1 VGFDFML
8 DKILQALKTNRG
20 LGEMHAGAVSGGVNV
35 MAADT
40 ENLRGNRAIVETP
53 FSLLRSVQQC
63 LLFWGMLWCIFYLGA
78 VHGETIDGP
87 THWSLV
93 PIRDVSL
100 SKVDDHE
107 RNEHPIDRLVYRQLD
122 QRHLQPSPEADAR
135 TLIRRL
141 SFDLTGL
148 PPSRE
153 EVDLFLDDASGGVYE
168 RLVDRLL
175 ESPHYGEH
183 MARYWLDL
191 VRYADTHG
199 LHADDYREMF
209 KYRDWVIDAFNRN
222 QSFDSFILEQVA
234 GDLLPNPSNDQLVA
248 SGFNRL
254 HLSNSAGSALEEEL
268 YYNNVVDRVN
278 AVGTVFLGLTLGCAQ
293 CHDHKSDRITMREY
307 YQIFA
312 FFNNLDGLSHTQRKK
327 SPPPFLS
334 FPSNKQSVLMSELK
348 AKLDANS
355 ADKDEVGKLK
365 KELASLERAVPTT
378 MIMRERS
385 EMRPAHIYRRGLY
398 DQAGDEAQRRTP
410 QALPPMKPDQPLNR
424 LGFGQWLIDRDH
436 PLTARVVVNRFWQQL
451 FGVGLIK
458 TSEDFGVLGSA
469 PSHPELL
476 DHLAHRFVESGW
488 DVKALL
494 KYIVTSRTYR
504 QTSSASE
511 EAYRQDPENRW
522 LSRGSRSR
530 LDAEMLRDQALAV
543 SGLLDRTLFGR
554 SVKPPQ
560 PDGLWKSVALAVSN
574 TRVYEPDQ
582 GADIYRRSIYTFWKR
597 SIPHPVMTI
606 FDAPTREVCTAR
618 RERTNTP
625 LQALILMNEPQFVE
639 CAVTFAKRTLI
650 EGGTTDMDR
659 MRYVWEKTTSW
670 TIDAD
675 EMEMM
680 LNGLRFFRDAYA
692 ERSSIPLGDTE
703 LNQEEAAWTMVVHT
717 LLNLNIVKTRP

>member
-1 VGFDFML
+1 VDFDFML
-8 DKILQALKTNRG
+8 DKLLQALKTNRG
-20 LGEMHAGAVSGGVNV
+20 LGEMHAGAVNGGVNV

-40 ENLRGNRAIVETP
+40 ENLPGNRAIVETP
-53 FSLLRSVQQC
+53 FSLLRSVQQF

-100 SKVDDHE
+100 FKVDDHE
-107 RNEHPIDRLVYRQLD
+107 WNEHPIDRLVYRQLD

-148 PPSRE
+148 PPSLE

-209 KYRDWVIDAFNRN
+209 KYRDWLIDAFNRN

-234 GDLLPNPSNDQLVA
+234 GDLLPDPSNDQLVA

-293 CHDHKSDRITMREY
+293 CHDHKSDPITMREY

-334 FPSNKQSVLMSELK
+334 FPSNEQSVLMSELK

-355 ADKDEVGKLK
+355 ADKDEVDKLK
-365 KELASLERAVPTT
+365 KELASLERAIPTT

-398 DQAGDEAQRRTP
+398 DQAGVEVQRCTP
-410 QALPPMKPDQPLNR
+410 QALPPMKPDHPLNR
-424 LGFGQWLIDRDH
+424 LGFCQWLIDRDH
-436 PLTARVVVNRFWQQL
+436 PLTARVAVNRFWQQL
-451 FGVGLIK
+451 FGVGLVK

-504 QTSSASE
+504 QTSNASE

-522 LSRGSRSR
+522 LSRGSRFR

-625 LQALILMNEPQFVE
+625 LQALVLMNEPQFVE
-639 CAVTFAKRTLI
+639 CAVTLAKRTLI

-659 MRYVWEKTTSW
+659 MRYVWEITTSR

-692 ERSSIPLGDTE
+692 ERSSIPFGDTE

-717 LLNLNIVKTRP
+717 LLNLDIVKTRP

>member
-1 VGFDFML
+1 MYDRPEINHAHGKIIICQSKGDSAKPDVWWQ
-8 DKILQALKTNRG
+8 KILQRFFPLWGMVGCVLMQSAEKVDALK
-20 LGEMHAGAVSGGVNV
+20 AQS
-35 MAADT
+35 
-40 ENLRGNRAIVETP
+40 
-53 FSLLRSVQQC
+53 
-63 LLFWGMLWCIFYLGA
+63 
-78 VHGETIDGP
+78 
-87 THWSLV
+87 HWSLV
-93 PIRDVSL
+93 SLQDVPL
-100 SKVDDHE
+100 PLVDDPKW
-107 RNEHPIDRLVYRQLD
+107 NEHPIDRLVFRQLD
-122 QRHLQPSPEADAR
+122 QRHLKTSPEANAR
-135 TLIRRL
+135 SLMRRL

-148 PPSRE
+148 PLSGE
-153 EVDLFLDDASGGVYE
+153 DMDLFLDDGADGAYE

-175 ESPHYGEH
+175 QSPHYGEH

-234 GDLLPNPSNDQLVA
+234 GDLLPNPNSDQLVA

-293 CHDHKSDRITMREY
+293 CHDHKSDPITMREY

-327 SPPPFLS
+327 SPPPLLS
-334 FPSNKQSVLMSELK
+334 FPSKEQSVLISALK
-348 AKLDANS
+348 EKMDTNS
-355 ADKDEVGKLK
+355 ADKEAVAKWK
-365 KELASLERAVPTT
+365 KELVSLEKSIPTT

-385 EMRPAHIYRRGLY
+385 ELRPAYIYQRGLY
-398 DQAGDEAQRRTP
+398 DQPGEPVQRRTP
-410 QALPPMKPDQPLNR
+410 ESLPPMKTDQPLNR
-424 LGFGQWLIDRDH
+424 LGFAQWLIDRDH
-436 PLTARVVVNRFWQQL
+436 PLTARVTVNRFWQQL
-451 FGVGLIK
+451 FGVGLVK
-458 TSEDFGVLGSA
+458 TSEDFGALGSA
-469 PSHPELL
+469 PSHPDLL

-494 KYIVTSRTYR
+494 KYIVTSQTYR
-504 QTSSASE
+504 QTSNASE
-511 EAYRQDPENRW
+511 EAYQEDPENRW
-522 LSRGSRSR
+522 LSRGSRFR

-582 GADIYRRSIYTFWKR
+582 GADIRRRSIYTFWKR

-625 LQALILMNEPQFVE
+625 LQALVLMNELQFVE
-639 CAVTFAKRTLI
+639 CAVALAKRTLI
-650 EGGTTDMDR
+650 EGGATDMDR
-659 MRYVWEKTTSW
+659 MSYVWEKTTSQI
-670 TIDAD
+670 IDAD

-680 LNGLRFFRDAYA
+680 LNGLHSFREAYA
-692 ERSSIPLGDTE
+692 EPSSIPFAGAE
-703 LNQEEAAWTMVVHT
+703 LSQEEAVWTMVVHT
-717 LLNLNIVKTRP
+717 LLNLDIMKTRQ

>member
-1 VGFDFML
+1 MYDRPEINHAHGKLIICRSKGDSAKPDVWRQ
-8 DKILQALKTNRG
+8 KILQRFFLLWGVGCCLLMLGGEKVDALK
-20 LGEMHAGAVSGGVNV
+20 AQS
-35 MAADT
+35 
-40 ENLRGNRAIVETP
+40 
-53 FSLLRSVQQC
+53 
-63 LLFWGMLWCIFYLGA
+63 
-78 VHGETIDGP
+78 
-87 THWSLV
+87 HWSLV

-100 SKVDDHE
+100 PKVDDP
-107 RNEHPIDRLVYRQLD
+107 RWNEHPIDLLVYQRLD
-122 QRHLQPSPEADAR
+122 QRHLQPSSEAGAR
-135 TLIRRL
+135 ALIRRL

-148 PPSRE
+148 PPSKE
-153 EVDLFLDDASGGVYE
+153 EMDLFLDDETDGAYE
-168 RLVDRLL
+168 RLVDRLM

-293 CHDHKSDRITMREY
+293 CHDHKSDPITMREY

-334 FPSNKQSVLMSELK
+334 FPSNEQSVLMSELK
-348 AKLDANS
+348 AKMKANS
-355 ADKDEVGKLK
+355 TDKDAVGKLK
-365 KELASLERAVPTT
+365 KELASIEKTIPTT

-385 EMRPAHIYRRGLY
+385 EMRPAYVYRRGLY
-398 DQAGDEAQRRTP
+398 DQPGEPVQRRTP
-410 QALPPMKPDQPLNR
+410 QALPPMKADQPLNR
-424 LGFGQWLIDRDH
+424 LGFAQWLIDRDH
-436 PLTARVVVNRFWQQL
+436 PLTARVAVNRFWQQL
-451 FGVGLIK
+451 FGVGLVK
-458 TSEDFGVLGSA
+458 TSEDFGALGSS
-469 PSHPELL
+469 PSHPDLL
-476 DHLAHRFVESGW
+476 DHLAFRFVESGW

-494 KYIVTSRTYR
+494 KYIVTSQTYR
-504 QTSSASE
+504 QTSNASE
-511 EAYRQDPENRW
+511 EAYQQDPENRW
-522 LSRGSRSR
+522 LSRGSRFR

-574 TRVYEPDQ
+574 TRVYEPDH
-582 GADIYRRSIYTFWKR
+582 GPDIRRRSIYTFWKR

-625 LQALILMNEPQFVE
+625 LQALVLMNEPQFIE
-639 CAVTFAKRTLI
+639 CAIALARRTME
-650 EGGTTDMDR
+650 EGGATDRERLQFLWELTTTQVMD
-659 MRYVWEKTTSW
+659 EGEL
-670 TIDAD
+670 D
-675 EMEMM
+675 MM
-680 LNGLRFFRDAYA
+680 LTGLDSFREVYP
-692 ERSSIPLGDTE
+692 EQVSIPFGGAE
-703 LNQEEAAWTMVVHT
+703 LNQEEAAWTMVAHT
-717 LLNLNIVKTRP
+717 FLNLDIVKTRP